1 MNTYYEPTFL
11 GTIACYYYLSHK
23 TVYHFS
29 ETLKRDSSLADLI
42 EIMCFS
48 TEYAIFPVRH
58 NEDKTNQELTR
69 ALEFKTNIPMDSP
82 HLKVM
87 LLIYSYLSDI
97 ELPTREYMVDTKTV
111 LDQALRILQGMLD
124 IVTNSGWLSCS
135 LKMIH
140 LLQMILQGQWIDDSC
155 LTMLPQVKKDDVPLL
170 YSALIERFAKHTHIT
185 LATLKQLYSENP
197 AKFKEIFA
205 GISGSRDIEKFLT
218 GLPIIT
224 ISVKTAEVESPNA
237 LQTISLT
244 DGRMYSFTADSSVE
258 FKFQLNRRGKNTLEV
273 HSNKFMKTKE
283 ESWILVIGLPEEDVL
298 LASKKLS
305 FKKQKIVNVKLKMPS
320 QKGLSALLFVDKKIP
335 ISFLQVITCCVFI
348 Y

>member
-23 TVYHFS
+23 TVYNFS
-29 ETLKRDSSLADLI
+29 ETLKRDCSLANLI

-58 NEDKTNQELTR
+58 NEDKTNQELAQ
-69 ALEFKTNIPMDSP
+69 ALEFRTNVPMDSP

-87 LLIYSYLSDI
+87 LLIYAYLSDL
-97 ELPTREYMVDTKTV
+97 ELPTREYMVDTKSV

-140 LLQMILQGQWIDDSC
+140 LLQMILQGQWITDSC
-155 LTMLPQVKKDDVPLL
+155 LTMLPHVKKDDVPLL
-170 YSALIERFAKHTHIT
+170 YSALIQRYRKRKHFN
-185 LATLKQLYSENP
+185 LAILKQLYTENP
-197 AKFKEIFA
+197 AKLKEVFV
-205 GISGSRDIEKFLT
+205 GLSGSRDIEKFLT

-224 ISVKTAEVESPNA
+224 IGVQTAETESSNV
-237 LQTISLT
+237 LQTIKLT
-244 DGRMYSFTADSSVE
+244 GGRMYSFRADSFVE
-258 FKFQLNRRGKNTLEV
+258 FKFQLNRRGKNNLEV

-283 ESWILVIGLPEEDVL
+283 ESWILVIGLPEEDLL

-305 FKKQKIVNVKLKMPS
+305 FKKQKNVNVKLKMPS
-320 QKGLSALLFVDKKIP
+320 KKGSFVLLFID
-335 ISFLQVITCCVFI
+335 
-348 Y
+348 